1 VEPRAT
7 AVNAEVTL
15 LLLGF
20 AFEHGF
26 GRVKIQADALNER
39 SRAAI
44 GGIGATS
51 EGIVRGD
58 LPEADGSWRD
68 SAVFSTIVADWPTG
82 RLDDWPT
89 GRGRGPS
96 SRRNSNATVT
106 DPCSFASALP
116 GGIPCQVLTT
126 GTLRTCP
133 TLLIP
138 PLSS

>member
-1 VEPRAT
+1 MEPRAT

-26 GRVKIQADALNER
+26 GRVKIQADALSER

-44 GGIGATS
+44 GDIGATS

-68 SAVFSTIVADWPTG
+68 SAVFSTIVADWTTG
-82 RLDDWPT
+82 RLADWPT
-89 GRGRGPS
+89 GRLAAGAGRPRGET
-96 SRRNSNATVT
+96 R
-106 DPCSFASALP
+106 
-116 GGIPCQVLTT
+116 
-126 GTLRTCP
+126 TLR
-133 TLLIP
+133 
-138 PLSS
+138 

>member
-1 VEPRAT
+1 M
-7 AVNAEVTL
+7 
-15 LLLGF
+15 
-20 AFEHGF
+20 
-26 GRVKIQADALNER
+26 KIQADALNER

-68 SAVFSTIVADWPTG
+68 SAVFSTIV
-82 RLDDWPT
+82 DDWTT
-89 GRGRGPS
+89 GRGCGPS

-116 GGIPCQVLTT
+116 GGIPCRVLTT